1 MEKESTK
8 EMDEKG
14 KKRFMMDVEKFV
26 VTRLRHFSPFL
37 YNYNHESSVEE
48 RFELMDELWERHQ
61 RGYRKNWGELADFH
75 RLTNHEIC
83 HEMFWNAFRNRSK
96 MYIQIKDLSSDED
109 ALFHKSDEVVG
120 TNQIKGDVENEVI
133 TLQCS
138 LLTLQMLDYDIM
150 MFRAMNDSEDEEYRE
165 EARRFYRPYLFSYV
179 AEINQETYDKLREL
193 QNNIKGNSLNKVN
206 EQNPYLWLTCTFNPP
221 IGTPVIDLDGYV
233 VQSASSINKIKEELH
248 IIEDEETPIATIN
261 SILGAYTLS
270 NFCLKDD
277 NDFINAIREKLDSS
291 RLSTIDVYKLGNG
304 NCVYAQGMNSNVSF
318 FYDIG
323 FNYRHRPKKI
333 APGVTYSYID
343 TMKEIC
349 AKTPSFLILSHW
361 DMDHIAG
368 SAAASKAIFDEDWFA
383 PDCYDACID
392 AQRLAKYL
400 DLKEHLL
407 LAKRRPRRGTLPAR
421 LIGQIDVKNGS
432 VSPAILA
439 TYRLYMGKKASCDGS
454 RPNCEGIIIEYTD
467 RITGKVV
474 LMMGDVNYTSF
485 NKARTANKEPSL
497 ADTHIDYLIA
507 PHHGSEHT
515 DYEQITASGTIIRKG
530 IQAIICCT
538 NNEAA
543 NRPCHE
549 HREELEKRFNVITTE
564 EALPKDNC
572 IRIFL

>member
-14 KKRFMMDVEKFV
+14 KRRFMMDVEKFV
-26 VTRLRHFSPFL
+26 VTRLKPFPPFF
-37 YNYNHESSVEE
+37 YNYDYESSAEE
-48 RFELMDELWERHQ
+48 RLKIMDDLWKWHEYR
-61 RGYRKNWGELADFH
+61 YRKSWGELVAFPQ
-75 RLTNHEIC
+75 LTNHEIC
-83 HEMFWNAFRNRSK
+83 HEMFWNAFRGRSK
-96 MYIQIKDLSSDED
+96 LYIQIKDLRFDED
-109 ALFHKSDEVVG
+109 AFSQKFDESADS
-120 TNQIKGDVENEVI
+120 NQIKEEDENEVI

-138 LLTLQMLDYDIM
+138 LLSLQMLDYDIM
-150 MFRAMNDSEDEEYRE
+150 MFRAMNELQDEEYRE
-165 EARRFYRPYLFSYV
+165 EAQRFYRPYLFSYV
-179 AEINQETYDKLREL
+179 AEINCEKYERLKEVQRKMER
-193 QNNIKGNSLNKVN
+193 NPIN
-206 EQNPYLWLTCTFNPP
+206 EEGEYSPYLWMACTFSPDISVP
-221 IGTPVIDLDGYV
+221 SIDLDGYV
-233 VQSASSINKIKEELH
+233 VQSASNINKIRTELH
-248 IIEDEETPIATIN
+248 IIEDEETPIETVN
-261 SILGAYTLS
+261 SILDGYELS
-270 NFCLKDD
+270 SFCLKDD
-277 NDFINAIREKLDSS
+277 SSFIKAIESKFGND

-333 APGVTYSYID
+333 APGVTYSYVD
-343 TMKEIC
+343 TMKKIY
-349 AKTPSFLILSHW
+349 AKKPSLLILSHW

-368 SAAASKAIFDEDWFA
+368 SAAAGKAIFDKDWFA
-383 PDCYDACID
+383 PDCDDACID

-400 DLKEHLL
+400 DLKGHLFL
-407 LAKRRPRRGTLPAR
+407 SKRRPRKGMWPAR
-421 LIGQIDVKNGS
+421 LIGQIDVKS
-432 VSPAILA
+432 RPVAPAILA
-439 TYRLYMGKKASCDGS
+439 TYRFYMGKKAPCDSS
-454 RPNCEGIIIEYTD
+454 RPNCEGIVIEYTD
-467 RITGKVV
+467 RISGKVV

-543 NRPCHE
+543 NRPCKE

-564 EALPKDNC
+564 EALTKDNC

>member
-1 MEKESTK
+1 
-8 EMDEKG
+8 MDEKG

-26 VTRLRHFSPFL
+26 VTRLKPFPPFF
-37 YNYNHESSVEE
+37 YIYDYVSSAEE
-48 RFELMDELWERHQ
+48 RLKIMDDLWKWHEYR
-61 RGYRKNWGELADFH
+61 YRKSWGELVAFPQ
-75 RLTNHEIC
+75 LTNHEIC
-83 HEMFWNAFRNRSK
+83 HEMFWNAFRGRSK
-96 MYIQIKDLSSDED
+96 LYIQIKDLRFDED
-109 ALFHKSDEVVG
+109 AFSQKLDESADS
-120 TNQIKGDVENEVI
+120 NQIKEEGENEVI

-138 LLTLQMLDYDIM
+138 LLSLQMLDYDIM
-150 MFRAMNDSEDEEYRE
+150 MFRAMNEIQDEEYRE

-179 AEINQETYDKLREL
+179 AEINREKYERLKEVQRKMETNPIDEEDEY
-193 QNNIKGNSLNKVN
+193 S
-206 EQNPYLWLTCTFNPP
+206 PYLWMACTFSPDISVP
-221 IGTPVIDLDGYV
+221 SIDLDGYV

-261 SILGAYTLS
+261 SILDAYTLS

-277 NDFINAIREKLDSS
+277 NAFINAIREKLDSS
-291 RLSTIDVYKLGNG
+291 RLSTIDVYKIGNG

-343 TMKEIC
+343 TMKEIY
-349 AKTPSFLILSHW
+349 AKTPSLLILSHW

-368 SAAASKAIFDEDWFA
+368 SAAASKAIFDKDWFA

-400 DLKEHLL
+400 DLKEHLF
-407 LAKRRPRRGTLPAR
+407 LAKRRPRRGMLPAR

-439 TYRLYMGKKASCDGS
+439 TYRFYMGKKAPCDSS
-454 RPNCEGIIIEYTD
+454 RRNCEGIVIEYTD
-467 RITGKVV
+467 RVTGKVV
-474 LMMGDVNYTSF
+474 LMMGDVNYASF
-485 NKARTANKEPSL
+485 NEARIASMDPLFANTQIE
-497 ADTHIDYLIA
+497 YLIA

-515 DYEQITASGTIIRKG
+515 DYNQITASGTIIRKG

-538 NNEAA
+538 NNKKA
-543 NRPCHE
+543 NRPCKE
-549 HREELEKRFNVITTE
+549 HRKELEKRFDVITTE
-564 EALPKDNC
+564 EAPPMHNS